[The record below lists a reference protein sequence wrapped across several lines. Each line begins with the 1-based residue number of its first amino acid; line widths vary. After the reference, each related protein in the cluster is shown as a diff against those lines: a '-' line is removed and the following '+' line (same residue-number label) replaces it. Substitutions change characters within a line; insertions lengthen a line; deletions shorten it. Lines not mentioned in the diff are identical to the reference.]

1 MSLAELHS
9 SILSPKNPAHG
20 QSLIQ
25 FVKLAADDPYMSHD
39 LTMRLL
45 SDCVYGTP
53 ELCEQYIAETGKVSY
68 ERKWSSEGVIEIKA
82 AARAHGKMDSG
93 NLFGGVSEE
102 PGPAP
107 VEKPKWSG
115 FKKPLSP
122 VELKLPAPEPSKVTY
137 LGSGIEFE
145 VSMEA
150 SAKGAAVEQL
160 KETVKVVAK
169 KGLVLIVVVA
179 GAAAIS
185 THLLNSDTLTDTLNA
200 ETEAMMY
207 S

>member
-45 SDCVYGTP
+45 SDCAYGTP
-53 ELCEQYIAETGKVSY
+53 ELCEQYIAEMGKVSY

-122 VELKLPAPEPSKVTY
+122 VELKLPAPEPSKVAY

-150 SAKGAAVEQL
+150 SAKGAAAEKL

-169 KGLVLIVVVA
+169 KGLVLSVAVA
-179 GAAAIS
+179 GAAAIT

-200 ETEAMMY
+200 GTEAMMGA
-207 S
+207 

>member
-1 MSLAELHS
+1 LKLKLQLVLTVKWILVIHS
-9 SILSPKNPAHG
+9 G
-20 QSLIQ
+20 
-25 FVKLAADDPYMSHD
+25 
-39 LTMRLL
+39 
-45 SDCVYGTP
+45 G
-53 ELCEQYIAETGKVSY
+53 G
-68 ERKWSSEGVIEIKA
+68 SEGA
-82 AARAHGKMDSG
+82 
-93 NLFGGVSEE
+93 
-102 PGPAP
+102 AP